1 MVVRWYFVV
10 GDTRLTYITSI
21 QKIDLQIIL
30 QKVES
35 FFAKKSFEPLKKV
48 LQVIIGL
55 LIFLR
60 GLFFAYPKLENCCL
74 KLLALPRGAT
84 RGLMARL
91 HGWI

>member
-35 FFAKKSFEPLKKV
+35 FFAKKV
-48 LQVIIGL
+48 LS
-55 LIFLR
+55 
-60 GLFFAYPKLENCCL
+60 
-74 KLLALPRGAT
+74 
-84 RGLMARL
+84 
-91 HGWI
+91 H